1 MVCQVDQARSM
12 SEKKLVLQERYYYAG
27 RLGILI
33 NGKPYE
39 FEVSPFIAD
48 RFRVL
53 RQYNK
58 GRALALIRG
67 LEAEDE
73 SILGLWMR
81 T

>member
-1 MVCQVDQARSM
+1 VEARL
-12 SEKKLVLQERYYYAG
+12 SEKTLVIQERYHYAG

-53 RQYNK
+53 KRYNK

-67 LEAEDE
+67 QEA
-73 SILGLWMR
+73 
-81 T
+81 

>member
-1 MVCQVDQARSM
+1 M
-12 SEKKLVLQERYYYAG
+12 SEKKLVIRERYYIEG

-33 NGKPYE
+33 NGKPFE

-53 RQYNK
+53 KQYNK

-67 LEAEDE
+67 CEAQEQE
-73 SILGLWMR
+73 V
-81 T
+81 